1 MQGLPITHSL
11 YVDSNHLKNIHI
23 ALCITSCSAHV
34 TIVSATWHESQ
45 PGDKPTPAAKS
56 GWISAAIV
64 RRWSYGRSDPLPNI
78 CTAGP
83 SVGIDQTVF
92 AVTEDTFLNLNT
104 GAIWQLNNT
113 QYITFNRSLDGTPA
127 INYYGVGSSQTLLYV
142 SPASFYS
149 GGAGLDYLQIAPP
162 AVSTPSNA
170 TSNSTQP
177 VFVTTTQAWTKAVE
191 RLYYYTELV
200 SLQAAVTTPCSNDSR
215 YVCTYASTSEYI
227 FHSLMT

>member
-1 MQGLPITHSL
+1 MST
-11 YVDSNHLKNIHI
+11 V
-23 ALCITSCSAHV
+23 
-34 TIVSATWHESQ
+34 
-45 PGDKPTPAAKS
+45 
-56 GWISAAIV
+56 IV
-64 RRWSYGRSDPLPNI
+64 RLWSYGASDPPECKL

-104 GAIWQLNNT
+104 GAIAQLNNT

-162 AVSTPSNA
+162 AVSIPSNA
-170 TSNSTQP
+170 TSNSTRP
-177 VFVTTTQAWTKAVE
+177 VYLTTTQAWTKAVE

-215 YVCTYASTSEYI
+215 YVYLCLNKRVRLSQSIDLVCSCGVPAATSLLCFEACKGKQQ
-227 FHSLMT
+227 LRLL